1 MKKIKSMVINSALLL
16 STISIVNANEIDT
29 AFNITGASNYLVRGI
44 TQTNDKAA
52 LFFDGTVIY
61 NGFFAGAWTS
71 NIEFEGADG
80 DREIDLYAGYGREIF
95 GFETTLTYTKF
106 LYPDSKDIANM
117 DEVEVKVV
125 YPIDNFSIGG
135 KYIFGTYVENDGEKL
150 DYYEGFA
157 SYDFDIL
164 TLNGSSGSY
173 EDTGDN
179 FEIGVSKVF
188 DLSTGSLKLE
198 LLYNEFDSDNSSSED
213 QDNLYAK
220 ITYSF

>member
-164 TLNGSSGSY
+164 TLSGSSGSY

-188 DLSTGSLKLE
+188 DLSTGLLKLE
-198 LLYNEFDSDNSSSED
+198 LLYNEFDSDNSSNED